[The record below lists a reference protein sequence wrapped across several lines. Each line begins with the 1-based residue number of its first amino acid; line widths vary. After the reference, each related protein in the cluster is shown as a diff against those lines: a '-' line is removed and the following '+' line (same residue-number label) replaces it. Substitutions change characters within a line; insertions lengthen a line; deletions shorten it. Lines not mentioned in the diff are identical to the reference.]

1 MKSRTLNNQYPIRI
15 LHVVNGMV
23 RAGCETWLM
32 HILRH
37 INRDRFQIDF
47 LVHTTERCSYD
58 DEIRSLGSKI
68 ISCPHPHSQPW
79 KYGHNFKQILKE
91 HRPYDVIHSHGHH
104 FSGYILRLAHQ
115 VGVPIRIAH
124 SHFDS
129 SSVEAKASLKRKLYL
144 GLMKRWISQYATV
157 GLGCSRNAAADLFGM
172 KWENDPRWQLLYCG
186 IDLAPF
192 RNTFDS
198 NAVRA
203 ELDIPADAFV
213 LGHVGRFDEAKNHL
227 FLLDIAS
234 EIAKREPKMRLLL
247 VGEGKLRPQIEQKV
261 VQIGLADRVI
271 FAGVRSDVPRLML
284 GAMDLLIFPSLY
296 EGLGLVLVEAQAA
309 GLSCILSNVVP
320 QEADL
325 VKPLMHRISLLQPA
339 SAWADAVIETKQNTA
354 KINRL
359 EAFKTVENS
368 LFNIQRGARELE
380 LLYMEQ
386 LSYFSGQQSTTEK
399 SNRHLINK

>member
-1 MKSRTLNNQYPIRI
+1 MTLCNKPSIRI
-15 LHVVNGMV
+15 LQVVGGMN
-23 RAGCETWLM
+23 RAGTETWLM
-32 HILRH
+32 HILRQ

-47 LVHTTERCSYD
+47 LVHTTEPCHYD
-58 DEIRSLGSKI
+58 HEIRTLGSKI
-68 ISCPHPHSQPW
+68 IVCPHPHSQPW
-79 KYGHNFKQILKE
+79 SYGYNFKQILKK
-91 HRPYDVIHSHGHH
+91 HRPYDIIHSHGHH
-104 FSGYILRLAHQ
+104 FSGYVLRLAHQ
-115 VGVPIRIAH
+115 LGIPVRIAH

-129 SSVEAKASLKRKLYL
+129 SSVEAKTGLKRKLYL
-144 GLMKRWISQYATV
+144 SLMKRWISQYATV

-213 LGHVGRFDEAKNHL
+213 LGHVGRFDAEKNHL

-247 VGEGKLRPQIEQKV
+247 VGDGKLRPEIEQKV

-309 GLSCILSNVVP
+309 GLSCILSNVIP
-320 QEADL
+320 QEADV
-325 VKPLMHRISLLQPA
+325 VKPLMHRISLLKPA
-339 SAWADAVIETKQNTA
+339 STWADAVMETKQDTA
-354 KINRL
+354 KINQL

-380 LLYMEQ
+380 FLYMEQ
-386 LSYFSGQQSTTEK
+386 LNYFSVLQK
-399 SNRHLINK
+399 NLIVT